1 MAQQAPDRAAR
12 ADAAPRKRRTQAE
25 RSAETRRRILDAV
38 VASIAELG
46 VQRTTAAEITERAGV
61 TWGAV
66 QHQFGDKDGILRAVL
81 EDSFERFAACLA
93 DVPGPE
99 AELDLRIEAL
109 VEGAWSHFASDH
121 YRSTFQILLQYEGA
135 GDAEDAPSFQ
145 TVMGDATDRIWN
157 RVFADRVVTR
167 SRRRQLQRYTASVL
181 SGLAATSMLQ
191 EVDRRRPGVEL
202 EFLKNT
208 LRAELAPENARS
220 R

>member
-1 MAQQAPDRAAR
+1 MAPQAPDRATR
-12 ADAAPRKRRTQAE
+12 APTAPRKRRTQAE

-81 EDSFERFAACLA
+81 DDSFERFAACLEG
-93 DVPGPE
+93 VPGPE
-99 AELDLRIEAL
+99 AGLDQRIDVL
-109 VEGAWSHFASDH
+109 VEGSWSHFASDH
-121 YRSTFQILLQYEGA
+121 YRSTFQILLQYEG
-135 GDAEDAPSFQ
+135 GDEDDRPDFQ
-145 TVMGDATDRIWN
+145 TVMGDEIDRIWN

-167 SRRRQLQRYTASVL
+167 ARRRQLQRYTASVL
-181 SGLAATSMLQ
+181 SGLATTGLPRGG
-191 EVDRRRPGVEL
+191 DRRRPGPEL
-202 EFLKNT
+202 ELLKNT
-208 LRAELAPENARS
+208 LREELAPENPRS